1 MDLFTKLSK
10 DTKELLW
17 LTGKNKEGIVDKI
30 TAIHDKNK
38 WTTKL
43 EIIRA
48 TKKPTLSILW
58 VKGLP
63 VNAVTYEKKENPFKT
78 AIWKKMKTVK
88 KFEKR
93 NNSDEKVSVPPEKD
107 LDPEWSDPE
116 IAYVVPG
123 YSEAG
128 SFADAKTLVA
138 YNGHL
143 CVIKSSDETAMDEI
157 LFEIITQA
165 YLFEQIQ
172 NRPLDLE
179 QARADVKQQKDAG
192 AKAYVPAKVVADGAI
207 YKKIK
212 VPELFFVQRFAE
224 EEDDGDDRAMIDVEK
239 VADVDICMHRAEG
252 VPLKILGTSR
262 LMIALAHVCK
272 ALWHLQR
279 DFHFMHRDLSGH
291 NVFFDYASKIVTFI
305 DFGMSCVNPDLH
317 QDAWQSGNADFYKK
331 SDEHASKCTNM
342 SLDICI
348 LISFMT
354 FFKDHNG
361 RCIHTWCEAELVE
374 MKKKMKETIAS
385 SENEAAKAKLT
396 LTPKLKSKLA
406 SIQNTVLSAEQ
417 RRLFTQK
424 AIKRAVAY
432 GQSYTALDYGEGKPG
447 NLAPPFA
454 GPHWWLFNLVEFPV
468 EYYYPTNVL
477 TRLLEHIAIKEWFAI
492 RANWTDAFDAAMPK
506 NIRIGIKDGVAI
518 EQYLPQGALVIGKEG
533 LLVKLYKTNQLAVEF
548 GDFQYNLD
556 IEICERIV

>member
-1 MDLFTKLSK
+1 MDLFTKLSA
-10 DTKELLW
+10 DTKQLLW
-17 LTGKNKEGIVDKI
+17 LSDKSGEGIVDQI
-30 TAIHDKNK
+30 TKLHKQHPQ
-38 WTTKL
+38 TTKL
-43 EIIRA
+43 EIIRSN
-48 TKKPTLSILW
+48 KKSTLSILW
-58 VKGLP
+58 VKALP
-63 VNAVTYEKKENPFKT
+63 VNAVTYEDKKNPFKT
-78 AIWKKMKTVK
+78 ALWKKMKTVN
-88 KFEKR
+88 KFKN
-93 NNSDEKVSVPPEKD
+93 NNSDVQVSVPPEKD
-107 LDPEWSDPE
+107 LDSELSE
-116 IAYVVPG
+116 NIAYVVPG

-143 CVIKSSDETAMDEI
+143 CVIKSSEETAMDEI

-165 YLFEQIQ
+165 YLFEQIR
-172 NRPLDLE
+172 NRSWVLE
-179 QARADVKQQKDAG
+179 QAKEYVKQQKDMG
-192 AKAYVPAKVVADGAI
+192 VKKNVPAKVAADGAI

-224 EEDDGDDRAMIDVEK
+224 EEDDGDDRAMIDVESE
-239 VADVDICMHRAEG
+239 ADVDICMHRAEG
-252 VPLKILGTSR
+252 APLKTFGTSR

-317 QDAWQSGNADFYKK
+317 QGAWQSGNDDFYKK
-331 SDEHASKCTNM
+331 SDEHASKCTNE

-348 LISFMT
+348 LISFLT
-354 FFKDHNG
+354 HSG
-361 RCIHTWCEAELVE
+361 THAWCNAELVE
-374 MKKKMKETIAS
+374 MKKKMKETIAT
-385 SENEAAKAKLT
+385 SENEAAKAKLK
-396 LTPKLKSKLA
+396 LTPKLKSKLK
-406 SIQNTVLSAEQ
+406 SIENTVLTDEQ

-424 AIKRAVAY
+424 AIKRAVAN
-432 GQSYTALDYGEGKPG
+432 GQSYTALDYGEGNPG
-447 NLAPPFA
+447 NLAPPSA
-454 GPHWWLFNLVEFPV
+454 PHWWLFNLVEFPV

-477 TRLLEHIAIKEWFAI
+477 TRLLEHIPIKEWFAI

-518 EQYLPQGALVIGKEG
+518 EQLAGAGQIGKEG

-548 GDFQYNLD
+548 GHIQYYLD

>member
-1 MDLFTKLSK
+1 MDLFTKLSD
-10 DTKELLW
+10 DTKQLLW
-17 LTGKNKEGIVDKI
+17 LSDKSGKGIVDQI
-30 TAIHDKNK
+30 TQLHQKHK
-38 WTTKL
+38 LLTKL
-43 EIIRA
+43 EIIRKI
-48 TKKPTLSILW
+48 KKPRLSIAW

-63 VNAVTYEKKENPFKT
+63 VNAVTYEDKTNPFKT
-78 AIWKKMKTVK
+78 ALWKKMKTVN
-88 KFEKR
+88 KFKN
-93 NNSDEKVSVPPEKD
+93 NNSDVQVSVPPEKD
-107 LDPEWSDPE
+107 LNSELSE
-116 IAYVVPG
+116 NIAYVVPG
-123 YSEAG
+123 YTEAG

-143 CVIKSSDETAMDEI
+143 CVIKSSGETARDEI

-172 NRPLDLE
+172 NRPLVLE
-179 QARADVKQQKDAG
+179 QVKADVKQQKDAG

-224 EEDDGDDRAMIDVEK
+224 EEDDGGDRVMIDVEK
-239 VADVDICMHRAEG
+239 VYNVDICMHRAEG

-317 QDAWQSGNADFYKK
+317 QGAWQSGNVDFYKK
-331 SDEHASKCTNM
+331 SDEHASKCTNE

-348 LISFMT
+348 LISFLT
-354 FFKDHNG
+354 HFRTHA
-361 RCIHTWCEAELVE
+361 WCNAELVE

-396 LTPKLKSKLA
+396 LTPGLKAKLERIK
-406 SIQNTVLSAEQ
+406 NTVLTDEQ

-424 AIKRAVAY
+424 AVKKAVAY

-447 NLAPPFA
+447 NLAPPSA
-454 GPHWWLFNLVEFPV
+454 GRHWWLFNLVEFPV
-468 EYYYPTNVL
+468 EYYYPANVL
-477 TRLLEHIAIKEWFAI
+477 TRLLYEIPLKEWFAI
-492 RANWTDAFDAAMPK
+492 RANWTDTFDAAMPK

-518 EQYLPQGALVIGKEG
+518 EQLTGAAENVIGKEG
-533 LLVKLYKTNQLAVEF
+533 LLIKLYKTNQLVVEF

>member
-1 MDLFTKLSK
+1 MDLFLKLSD

-17 LTGKNKEGIVDKI
+17 LSGKSGEGIVDQI
-30 TAIHDKNK
+30 TQLHNEHQLL
-38 WTTKL
+38 TKL
-43 EIIRA
+43 EIIRKI
-48 TKKPTLSILW
+48 KKPRLSIVW

-63 VNAVTYEKKENPFKT
+63 VNAVTYENKKNPFKT

-88 KFEKR
+88 KFKN
-93 NNSDEKVSVPPEKD
+93 NNSEVKVSIPPEKD
-107 LDPEWSDPE
+107 LDPKWSDPE
-116 IAYVVPG
+116 IAYIDPD
-123 YSEAG
+123 YIEAG
-128 SFADAKTLVA
+128 SFAAAKTLVA

-172 NRPLDLE
+172 NRPLVLE
-179 QARADVKQQKDAG
+179 QVKADVKQQKDAG

-239 VADVDICMHRAEG
+239 VANVDICMHRAEG

-305 DFGMSCVNPDLH
+305 DFGMSCVNPELH
-317 QDAWQSGNADFYKK
+317 QGAWQSGNDDFYKK
-331 SDEHASKCTNM
+331 SDEHASKCTNE

-348 LISFMT
+348 LISFLT
-354 FFKDHNG
+354 HSG
-361 RCIHTWCEAELVE
+361 THAWCNAELVE
-374 MKKKMKETIAS
+374 MKKKMKETITS

-396 LTPKLKSKLA
+396 LTPKLFKKLD
-406 SIQNTVLSAEQ
+406 SIRNTVLTDEQ

-424 AIKRAVAY
+424 AIGKAVAN
-432 GQSYTALDYGEGKPG
+432 GQSYTALDYGEGNPG
-447 NLAPPFA
+447 NLAPPYA
-454 GPHWWLFNLVEFPV
+454 PHWWLFNLVEFPV
-468 EYYYPTNVL
+468 EYYYPVNVL
-477 TRLLEHIAIKEWFAI
+477 KRLLYEIPLKEWFAI
-492 RANWTDAFDAAMPK
+492 RANWTDTFDAAMPK

-518 EQYLPQGALVIGKEG
+518 EQLTGAAENVIGKEG
-533 LLVKLYKTNQLAVEF
+533 LLIKLYKTNQLVVEF

-556 IEICERIV
+556 IDICERIV

>member
-1 MDLFTKLSK
+1 MDLFLTLSDHAK
-10 DTKELLW
+10 RLLW
-17 LTGKNKEGIVDKI
+17 LSGESGEGIVDQI
-30 TAIHDKNK
+30 TQIHKQNQLL
-38 WTTKL
+38 TKL
-43 EIIRA
+43 EIIREI
-48 TKKPTLSILW
+48 KKTTLSKVW

-63 VNAVTYEKKENPFKT
+63 VNDVTYINKKNPFKN
-78 AIWKKMKTVK
+78 ALWKKIKTVN
-88 KFEKR
+88 KFEKL
-93 NNSDEKVSVPPEKD
+93 KGGVQVSIPPEKD
-107 LDPEWSDPE
+107 LNSELSE
-116 IAYVVPG
+116 GVAYVVPG
-123 YSEAG
+123 YTEAG

-172 NRPLDLE
+172 NRPWVLE
-179 QARADVKQQKDAG
+179 QARAYVKQQAG
-192 AKAYVPAKVVADGAI
+192 AKAYVPAKVAADGAI
-207 YKKIK
+207 YQKIK

-224 EEDDGDDRAMIDVEK
+224 EEDDGDGDGDDRAMIDFEK
-239 VADVDICMHRAEG
+239 VDDVDICMHRAEG
-252 VPLKILGTSR
+252 APLKTLGTSR

-279 DFHFMHRDLSGH
+279 DFHFMHRDLSGS
-291 NVFFDYASKIVTFI
+291 NVFFDHASKIVTFI

-317 QDAWQSGNADFYKK
+317 KGAWQSENNDLYKQ

-354 FFKDHNG
+354 FVKDHD

-374 MKKKMKETIAS
+374 MKKKMKETIAAS
-385 SENEAAKAKLT
+385 SNKTAKAKLT
-396 LTPKLKSKLA
+396 LTPALKSELERIK
-406 SIQNTVLSAEQ
+406 NTVLTDEQ
-417 RRLFTQK
+417 RRLFTQR
-424 AIKRAVAY
+424 AIKRAVVY
-432 GQSYTALDYGEGKPG
+432 GQSYTALDYGEGNLG
-447 NLAPPFA
+447 NMAPPSA
-454 GPHWWLFNLVEFPV
+454 GPHWWLFNLVEFPI
-468 EYYYPTNVL
+468 EHYYPVNVL
-477 TRLLEHIAIKEWFAI
+477 TRLLEHIPIKEWFAI

-518 EQYLPQGALVIGKEG
+518 EQLASAAGNVIGKEG
-533 LLVKLYKTNQLAVEF
+533 LLVKLYKTNQLSVKF
-548 GDFQYNLD
+548 GHIQYYLN